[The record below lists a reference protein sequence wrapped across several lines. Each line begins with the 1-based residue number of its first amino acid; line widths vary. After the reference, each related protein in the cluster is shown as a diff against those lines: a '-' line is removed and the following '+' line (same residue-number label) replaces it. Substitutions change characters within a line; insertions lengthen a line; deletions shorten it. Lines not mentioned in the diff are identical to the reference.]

1 MIVFNDARNYAQAA
15 IAVHSERPTGILYVI
30 RDDFKQWMEKV
41 SSTEE
46 FILPKKSVI
55 NAFV

>member
-1 MIVFNDARNYAQAA
+1 MILFNDTRNYFQAA
-15 IAVHSERPTGILYVI
+15 IVVHSERPTGILYVI
-30 RDDFKQWMEKV
+30 KNDFKQWVEKV

-55 NAFV
+55 NIFV